1 MNLLYL
7 ITRNNKYVFA
17 REDMMAKNMCIT
29 IIIASL
35 IIVTGIGCNNDKTEL
50 AWINGTGTG
59 YAINDIIWANGDE
72 QWSKPG
78 GYEDGTKTES
88 KEVSKLDGTVVAS
101 IFSDNRFVEGEVRIA
116 ETGSNSLSL
125 NEGSSEVYT
134 ISDVITH

>member
-17 REDMMAKNMCIT
+17 REDMMAKNICIT

-35 IIVTGIGCNNDKTEL
+35 IIVAGIGCNNEKTEL
-50 AWINGTGTG
+50 AWKNEAGA
-59 YAINDIIWANGDE
+59 AINDIIWANDDE
-72 QWSKPG
+72 RWSKPG

-101 IFSDNRFVEGEVRIA
+101 IFSGNGFVEGEVRIA

-134 ISDVITH
+134 ISDVITP

>member
-17 REDMMAKNMCIT
+17 REDMMAKNICIT

-50 AWINGTGTG
+50 AWKNEAGA
-59 YAINDIIWANGDE
+59 AINDIIWANGDE
-72 QWSKPG
+72 HWSKSG
-78 GYEDGTKTES
+78 GYNDGEQTES
-88 KEVSKLDGTVVAS
+88 KEVSKLNGTVVAA
-101 IFSDNRFVEGEVRIA
+101 IWNGSDFVDGTVIIA
-116 ETGSNSLSL
+116 ETGSSSLSL